1 MSKAPL
7 PYMRRVAEINR
18 RQREE
23 MRAADEERR
32 KKAAREAAAKA
43 AALRAARLGKMAEDS
58 SKVRV
63 SIPRNAETDANMAK
77 TEEMLRIKRERR

>member
-7 PYMRRVAEINR
+7 AYIREVAATNR

-23 MRAADEERR
+23 MRAQDEERR

-43 AALRAARLGKMAEDS
+43 VAMRAARLRKMVEDS
-58 SKVRV
+58 NKVRV